1 MNRYPDYKFVCKC
14 IVLIENK
21 LNWGNSSTWNN
32 STFIE
37 LSEIIQKQTGVLLS
51 VTTLKRI
58 WGRVNY
64 NNAPSESTLNALAMF
79 AGFKNWRVFKNTS
92 TKKPFVTISKTV
104 SKNLG
109 IIFTSAVI
117 MAILF
122 ISIYSMR
129 SINTVKKV
137 NYDTVLFKSKSVS
150 ESIPNS
156 VVFNF
161 NIENISSDSIYI
173 QQFWDPSKTIKINK
187 NQQQATGIYYYPG
200 YFRAKLVVD
209 GIIKKEHDLFIKSKG
224 WLATIEYTPI
234 PKYIYNVD
242 KLSFNNN
249 IINEI
254 NQLEK
259 PVITSF
265 HYINKFNNFSA
276 DNLRLT
282 SIIKNDYAEKWAV
295 CQKTSII
302 ILGTKS
308 AIIIPFSLLGCSS
321 ELKGMI
327 SEISLNGKQ
336 QDLSKLTTNFLESKK
351 IVIDISEKNLTVFI
365 EDKAVFAK
373 KYQNPIGDFVGIR
386 YKFLG
391 AGNVKSIEIQDK
403 KTSKTITDKELR

>member
-92 TKKPFVTISKTV
+92 TKKPFVTICKTV

-109 IIFTSAVI
+109 VIFTSAVI
-117 MAILF
+117 MSILF

-282 SIIKNDYAEKWAV
+282 SIIKNDYVEKWAV

-351 IVIDISEKNLTVFI
+351 IVIDISDKNLTVFI